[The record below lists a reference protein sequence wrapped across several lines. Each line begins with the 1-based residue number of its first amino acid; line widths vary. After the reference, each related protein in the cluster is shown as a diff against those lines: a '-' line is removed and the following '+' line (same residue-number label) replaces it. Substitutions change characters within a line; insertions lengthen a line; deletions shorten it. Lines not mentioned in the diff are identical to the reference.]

1 MGTASLASAP
11 PRLRA
16 SAPLPLQL
24 LPRPPG
30 LCISKGS
37 GGKRLDVRQDPR
49 VLRGVTCLTCG
60 PPSGPVPVWVPL
72 VFPWDSAVSQEQA
85 ESWPRFRRFESV
97 PGEGG
102 GSRAGAALCSNPSVP
117 GCGSLGKSLNFS
129 KPRLLQLPN
138 SQAEAGGW
146 GQKSP
151 GGDSAGS
158 LNGGRQLPPQPP
170 ALTLEHLAAGWPSC
184 VGLNQ
189 SPGSTTRGS

>member
-1 MGTASLASAP
+1 MSHAWGSGAQPVGTASLASAP

-72 VFPWDSAVSQEQA
+72 VFQWDSAVSQEQA
-85 ESWPRFRRFESV
+85 ESWPRFRRFES
-97 PGEGG
+97 
-102 GSRAGAALCSNPSVP
+102 
-117 GCGSLGKSLNFS
+117 
-129 KPRLLQLPN
+129 PRLASLSRRGVQQGSMGRCVP
-138 SQAEAGGW
+138 AGRQDDLRGHRCVLS
-146 GQKSP
+146 GEIP
-151 GGDSAGS
+151 GGRRVREGTKPGILFKVGQGCRKRSWEGVSAFRCG
-158 LNGGRQLPPQPP
+158 
-170 ALTLEHLAAGWPSC
+170 
-184 VGLNQ
+184 
-189 SPGSTTRGS
+189 